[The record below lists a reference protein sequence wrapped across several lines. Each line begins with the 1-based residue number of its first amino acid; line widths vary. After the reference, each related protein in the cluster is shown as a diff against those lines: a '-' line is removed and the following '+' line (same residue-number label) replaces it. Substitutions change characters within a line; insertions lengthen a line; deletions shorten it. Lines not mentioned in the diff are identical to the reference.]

1 MCVERKKACGRPQET
16 PGRPGPP
23 PAAARCRWQS
33 SPRTARSARS
43 TRGWLRHPCASGYAR
58 IMPKLAANLST
69 LFVEVDFL
77 ERFAA
82 AARAGFRA
90 VEYQYPYEWRPEDI
104 ARAAR
109 DAGLAVVLHNMPAG
123 HAARGERGTPR
134 LPRPQRAISR
144 DLGRAVHYSRA
155 GRRARPHPNDR

>member
-16 PGRPGPP
+16 APRGGPP
-23 PAAARCRWQS
+23 PAPPRCRWQS

-109 DAGLAVVLHNMPAG
+109 DAGLAVVLHNMAAGGASPRACGDGRPA
-123 HAARGERGTPR
+123 RRPR
-134 LPRPQRAISR
+134 STF
-144 DLGRAVHYSRA
+144 D
-155 GRRARPHPNDR
+155 